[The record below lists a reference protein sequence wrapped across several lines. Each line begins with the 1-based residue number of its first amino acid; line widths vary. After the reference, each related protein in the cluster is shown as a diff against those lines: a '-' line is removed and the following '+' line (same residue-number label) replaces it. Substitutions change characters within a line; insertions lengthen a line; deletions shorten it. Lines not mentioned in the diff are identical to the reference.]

1 MSDLLRARIDVDTID
16 QARAVAQDIK
26 NTVGHI
32 HFDDFLKTE
41 NLRGSGYRGIHVQI
55 MFKNGLS
62 GELQIRLK
70 STSEILTRSH
80 VLYKQKASDFKTAKG
95 LAFFENAK
103 DQIRRELDDAWFR
116 ALQKQGA
123 KSDELLDQDIHI
135 GTKTDADGVE
145 VDIVKPLREF
155 MEEDAKAAQAL
166 ERLKDCK

>member
-1 MSDLLRARIDVDTID
+1 
-16 QARAVAQDIK
+16 
-26 NTVGHI
+26 
-32 HFDDFLKTE
+32 
-41 NLRGSGYRGIHVQI
+41 

-80 VLYKQKASDFKTAKG
+80 ILYKQKASDFKTARG

-123 KSDELLDQDIHI
+123 KSDELIDQDIHI
-135 GTKTDADGVE
+135 GTKIDPDGTE

-155 MEEDAKAAQAL
+155 LEEDAKAAQAL
-166 ERLKDCK
+166 ERLKDCI